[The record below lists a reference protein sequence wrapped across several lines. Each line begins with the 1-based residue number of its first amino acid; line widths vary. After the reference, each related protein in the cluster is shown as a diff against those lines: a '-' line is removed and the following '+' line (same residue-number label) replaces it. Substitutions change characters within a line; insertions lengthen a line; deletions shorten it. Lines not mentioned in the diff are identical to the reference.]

1 MLVRVPPGFPMDFA
15 HADDLRHRNFV
26 MTRAWDDA
34 DVLGPALLSIIEQD
48 LTALSPFMDYLCA
61 SLDLEF

>member
-1 MLVRVPPGFPMDFA
+1 
-15 HADDLRHRNFV
+15 V
-26 MTRAWDDA
+26 MTRGWDDA

-61 SLDLEF
+61 SIDLEF